1 MVTYSNNNLK
11 SLVTDIVR
19 FCESYFGGEEDHLTG
34 ILNGIAS
41 SVENMTSSFVT
52 EGTEM
57 IYEKLQAMYEADGE
71 STTPTV
77 TTTAT
82 STTTTTTKP
91 NASTSGMTPLTLI
104 NTIQEGVS
112 VYSGSVLNAVR
123 DRIDDYFRAM
133 SRLKPK
139 TTQTQPTDQ
148 TQQQQPT
155 TGA

>member
-1 MVTYSNNNLK
+1 
-11 SLVTDIVR
+11 
-19 FCESYFGGEEDHLTG
+19 
-34 ILNGIAS
+34 
-41 SVENMTSSFVT
+41 
-52 EGTEM
+52 
-57 IYEKLQAMYEADGE
+57 MYEADGE